1 MDNETFALIVIFG
14 TPLVLMLVGSIL
26 LIGVAV
32 WLAWKDKD
40 YFD

>member
-1 MDNETFALIVIFG
+1 MDIETIVAYFLLFC
-14 TPLVLMLVGSIL
+14 PVAL